1 MDTKVMKGASIL
13 DPSRPNLLSACDR
26 ALSVVLRID
35 EMSTL
40 YRKALRTMDEGQLRN
55 LILNAAVEA
64 LDDPKVLEEVL
75 VSNDHM
81 FSFLCGIWIQ
91 YLLTEVA
98 GMKKE
103 NLRDLFQEMI
113 SEMQE
118 DRCLH

>member
-1 MDTKVMKGASIL
+1 MKGASL
-13 DPSRPNLLSACDR
+13 LNPSRPNLISACDR
-26 ALSVVLRID
+26 AVSVVLRID

-40 YRKALRTMDEGQLRN
+40 YRKALRSMDEGQLRN

-64 LDDPKVLEEVL
+64 LDDPKILEEVL
-75 VSNDHM
+75 VSDDHM

-103 NLRDLFQEMI
+103 NLRALFQEMI
-113 SEMQE
+113 SELQE

>member
-64 LDDPKVLEEVL
+64 LDDPKVLEEVM

-81 FSFLCGIWIQ
+81 FSFLCGVWIQ

-103 NLRDLFQEMI
+103 NLRDLFQDMI

>member
-81 FSFLCGIWIQ
+81 FSFLCGVWIQ

>member
-1 MDTKVMKGASIL
+1 L

-35 EMSTL
+35 EMSSL
-40 YRKALRTMDEGQLRN
+40 YRKALRIMDEGHLRH
-55 LILNAAVEA
+55 LILDAAVEA

-118 DRCLH
+118 DRSLH